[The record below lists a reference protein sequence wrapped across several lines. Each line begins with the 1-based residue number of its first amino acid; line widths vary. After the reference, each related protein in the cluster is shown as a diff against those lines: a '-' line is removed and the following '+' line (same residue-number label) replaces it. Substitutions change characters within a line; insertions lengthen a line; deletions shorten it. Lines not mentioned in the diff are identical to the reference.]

1 MSAYPKETKEQPTRS
16 GRPRKRH
23 FHGNQNTE
31 NDEDVQSSA
40 SAKKLSS
47 ATNVIVGRQSKSFAE
62 KMDEQRV
69 TRENRRSSL
78 ATKEA
83 CQARQQQL
91 TEKNEFYEATKGPL
105 YGAGIAD

>member
-40 SAKKLSS
+40 
-47 ATNVIVGRQSKSFAE
+47 NVIVGRQSKSFAE

-83 CQARQQQL
+83 CQTRQQQL